1 MATVA
6 PLLIGISLILAA
18 LRQVVRIRRNWLDAH
33 AMRVWPTVTGIVTE
47 SRVKHDAPYDDP
59 DYSHA
64 YIAVVRYE
72 YTVDEIPYTSTDFAD
87 WDPIPEEQAQ
97 AIVAR
102 YPVGKRVRVYHDPLD
117 PHASLLEPGAGFSF
131 RGSLVLPLVG
141 LLTGAILV
149 FITVLQLL

>member
-6 PLLIGISLILAA
+6 PLLIGISLLLAA
-18 LRQVVRIRRNWLDAH
+18 IRQLARIRGLWSDAH
-33 AMRVWPTVTGIVTE
+33 ALRVWPTVTGTITE
-47 SRVKHDAPYDDP
+47 SRVKYDAPYDDP

-64 YIAVVRYE
+64 YLAVVRYE
-72 YTVDEIPYTSTDFAD
+72 YTVEDVPYVSTDFAD
-87 WDPIPEEQAQ
+87 WDPIPEEQAR

-102 YPVGKRVRVYHDPLD
+102 YPVGKRVKVYHDPLD
-117 PHASLLEPGAGFSF
+117 PHAAVLEPGAGFSF

-149 FITVLQLL
+149 LITVLRLL